1 MSDRT
6 FEIVETFR
14 QGKRTY
20 RLICADAA
28 LASFFDDWA
37 MGLANQ
43 KQFNTVKAYSN
54 GVKVLL
60 IFVYEFGFQRGGLT
74 AEVLA
79 EALGSF
85 ENYLV
90 FGKASSDKTVSAVAK
105 VIGERNLGSASVA
118 LYITAANNYIEA
130 SETYR
135 LSLKEFVKA
144 GYVDEVLV
152 SSIPIT
158 ATEYARPLPGARA
171 ALKANS
177 WLAGCIQGG
186 ARKIRRARL
195 LSASTRPEVV
205 YTDEFG
211 GDDTIFPID
220 KCAELIA
227 SAPCLRDKLLWS
239 VLAATGCR
247 ISEALTLLVGD
258 VRIGEKSKKVFIFD
272 PKGRVDMLSR
282 FMTDKQI
289 ARLSHKGRKTPDTYL
304 IEPFASTFW
313 RTLDEY
319 VAEQRALEAARH
331 SPVNHHFLFRN
342 LEDGSPIV
350 SSYQAVWERFNAAA
364 KKLTGRSYG
373 FHSLRHMYGYYLANH
388 CPNPFRPSTFGF
400 ELSFIR
406 DAMGH
411 ASTRTTAKYAKKDGA
426 MLEAA
431 MSAMNLLRIRDS
443 EFSVLNVQIRHL
455 QQQIDY
461 LTDKM
466 RKLK

>member
-1 MSDRT
+1 MGDRT
-6 FEIVETFR
+6 FEIMETFR
-14 QGKRTY
+14 QGKHTY
-20 RLICADAA
+20 RLLCADAA

-43 KQFNTVKAYSN
+43 RQFNTVKAYCN
-54 GVKVLL
+54 GVRVLL
-60 IFVYEFGFQRGGLT
+60 SFVYEFGFQRGGLT

-90 FGKASSDKTVSAVAK
+90 FGRASSDETVSAVAN
-105 VIGERNLGSASVA
+105 VIGEKRLGASSVA

-135 LSLKEFVKA
+135 LSLMELVK
-144 GYVDEVLV
+144 GSYVDEVLV
-152 SSIPIT
+152 SSSPMT
-158 ATEYARPLPGARA
+158 AKDYVRPVPAVRS

-186 ARKIRRARL
+186 ARRIRKARL
-195 LSASTRPEVV
+195 LPASSRPEVV

-227 SAPCLRDKLLWS
+227 SVPCLRDKLLWS
-239 VLAATGCR
+239 AIAATGCR
-247 ISEALTLLVGD
+247 ISEVLTLLIDD
-258 VRIGEKSKKVFIFD
+258 VKIGEKSKKILIYD
-272 PKGRVDMLSR
+272 PQSRVELLSR
-282 FMTDKQI
+282 YMSDKQI
-289 ARLSHKGRKTPDTYL
+289 ARLSHKGRKSPDTYL
-304 IEPFASTFW
+304 IEPFASIFW

-319 VAEQRALEAARH
+319 VQEQRGVEAARH
-331 SPVNHHFLFRN
+331 SPIEHRFSFRN

-350 SSYQAVWERFNAAA
+350 SSYQAVWERFNSAA

-406 DAMGH
+406 DVMGH

-426 MLEAA
+426 ILEAA

-443 EFSVLNVQIRHL
+443 EFSVLNVQILHL

-461 LTDKM
+461 LTDKK